1 MFENILTS
9 QKGSAHCES
18 IAYQVNVLSLI
29 LHKNIKTTYQIS
41 MGNGVM
47 GPLTPPVNY
56 LTVTLGVKKLL

>member
-29 LHKNIKTTYQIS
+29 LHENIKTAEFIS
-41 MGNGVM
+41 NLNG
-47 GPLTPPVNY
+47 
-56 LTVTLGVKKLL
+56 

>member
-29 LHKNIKTTYQIS
+29 LHKNIKTAEFIS
-41 MGNGVM
+41 NLMGNG
-47 GPLTPPVNY
+47 TPRQLPDCY
-56 LTVTLGVKKLL
+56 FGG